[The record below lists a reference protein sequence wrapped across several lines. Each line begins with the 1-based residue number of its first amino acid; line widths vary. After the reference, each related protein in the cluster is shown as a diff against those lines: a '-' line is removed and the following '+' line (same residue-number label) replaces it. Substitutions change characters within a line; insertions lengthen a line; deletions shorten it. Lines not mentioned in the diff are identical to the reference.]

1 MSPDD
6 IRKMLEK
13 RIEERSRK
21 LESRKNFG
29 LRKVEKSSKRKED
42 NIKIDDSFN
51 WDR

>member
-21 LESRKNFG
+21 LECRKSIG
-29 LRKVEKSSKRKED
+29 MRKIEKYSKRKEE